1 MSLHGAGKHLAKGE
15 ASRILHRL
23 VVEDILVEEVKKSDY
38 GSVSSI
44 LKVSLLMLYT
54 AILPSLTI
62 AHCASNVS
70 FYNCKFSKALKKC
83 QVNELKVCNLFAGH
97 RIILRFVNLILFL
110 A

>member
-44 LKVSLLMLYT
+44 LKV
-54 AILPSLTI
+54 
-62 AHCASNVS
+62 
-70 FYNCKFSKALKKC
+70 
-83 QVNELKVCNLFAGH
+83 NELKVCNLFAGH
-97 RIILRFVNLILFL
+97 RIILRFPSSVKALKPGKSDVTPAKGSLTSGKPNVIPTNAPQPQTEVDLV
-110 A
+110 